1 MKKAGIVIVL
11 LAVLAWVFTACTSR
25 QYEADKNKEV
35 EERFEANWESLK
47 NYEAPDWFKDAKLGI
62 FIHWGPYAV
71 PAFGSEWYPR
81 LMYMDSVVWSP
92 KGVVKSEEPSAIYQH
107 HVKEW
112 GHPGEFG
119 YKDFIPL
126 FKAENFDAKAWID
139 LFEKTGAKYVVP
151 VAEHHD
157 AFAMYNSKHTCWNS
171 VNMGPKR
178 DVLGELTTAAR
189 ARGLKIGASSHLA
202 FNWNYFNKKPAFDTS
217 NPEFADLYNYNTE
230 AYSDVSEEFMKVWWD
245 RTRDIIDNYQP
256 DIMWFDFYLDR
267 PEFTD
272 YHPKLAAYYYNK
284 GLDWGKEVVL
294 QDKNFDYQ
302 SFPEGTIVLDLER
315 GKMSDINKEPWQT
328 DTSIGKNSWGYVTNW
343 ISKTPNT
350 LIDDLI
356 DIVSKNGCLLL
367 NVGPKADGTIPE
379 DQQQVLLEIG
389 KWLETNGEAIYG
401 TRPWKMYGEGPTE
414 VATGHHTEGKNQ
426 ELTAQDFRFTTKKDN
441 LYAISMD
448 WPEKGKVAIHALG
461 SEAQHAKKV
470 NNVSLLGSTEKL
482 QWEQNTKGL
491 HIEMPSEKPGN
502 YAYAFKVSFVD

>member
-1 MKKAGIVIVL
+1 MKHFGILTIVVS
-11 LAVLAWVFTACTSR
+11 LALWGCNVKGHKQTEEPLKSMG
-25 QYEADKNKEV
+25 YEE
-35 EERFEANWESLK
+35 NWESLK
-47 NYEAPDWFKDAKLGI
+47 KYEAPDWFKDAKLGI

-81 LMYMDSVVWSP
+81 LMYQDSVVWSP
-92 KGVVKSEEPSAIYQH
+92 QGEVKSTEPSHVYKH
-107 HVKEW
+107 HVEYW
-112 GHPGEFG
+112 GHPSEFG

-126 FKAENFDAKAWID
+126 FKAENFDADAWVD
-139 LFEKTGAKYVVP
+139 LFEKAGAKYIVP

-157 AFAMYNSKHTCWNS
+157 AFAMYDSKNTKWNS

-178 DVLGELTTAAR
+178 DILGELAKASK
-189 ARGLKIGASSHLA
+189 AKGLKFGASSHLA
-202 FNWNYFNKKPAFDTS
+202 FNYNYFNKKKEFDTA
-217 NPEFADLYNYNTE
+217 NPEYADLYNENME
-230 AYSDVSEEFMKVWWD
+230 PYSEVSKEFQKVWWN
-245 RTRDIIDNYQP
+245 RTKDIIDNYQP
-256 DIMWFDFYLDR
+256 DILWFDFYLDR
-267 PEFTD
+267 PEFAE

-284 GLDWGKEVVL
+284 GLDWNKEVVL
-294 QDKNFDYQ
+294 QDKNFDYP

-389 KWLETNGEAIYG
+389 KWLNTNGDAIYG
-401 TRPWKMYGEGPTE
+401 TRPWKIYGEGPTE

-426 ELTAQDFRFTTKKDN
+426 ELTANDFRFTTKNGK
-441 LYAISMD
+441 LYAIAMD
-448 WPEKGKVAIHALG
+448 WPENGELLITSLAEGAEHAEKVSG
-461 SEAQHAKKV
+461 TK
-470 NNVSLLGSTEKL
+470 LLGSNDKL
-482 QWEQNTKGL
+482 QWEQTEDGL
-491 HIEMPSEKPGN
+491 MVRLPENKPGEH
-502 YAYAFKVSFVD
+502 AFAVEVSF